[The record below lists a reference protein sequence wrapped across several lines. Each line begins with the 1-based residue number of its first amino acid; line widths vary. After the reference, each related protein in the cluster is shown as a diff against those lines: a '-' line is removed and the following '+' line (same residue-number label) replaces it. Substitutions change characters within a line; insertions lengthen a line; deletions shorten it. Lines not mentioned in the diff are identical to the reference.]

1 MIKRL
6 QRRFVIIAVCAV
18 AAVLLVIL
26 GSICISNYL
35 EIISEAD
42 STLSML
48 AENNGNYPKFDNN
61 GDKKD
66 NKDGG
71 GGGNPGF
78 ISGKPRQEM
87 SPEAPFET
95 RFFVVYLDK
104 NNEISSVN
112 TGSIAAVATSQAI
125 NYANEAVESGKDKG
139 FIGVYRYSVSTTD
152 SGAMVIF
159 LDCSRGLNLFYKFF
173 ETSLAVSL
181 VGIFGVFIIV
191 LLLSKRAIKPIADS
205 YEKQKHFITDASHE
219 LKTPLTVINAST
231 EVLEMTQGE
240 SEWTQSIRNQVAR
253 LVELTNSLVS
263 LARMD
268 EHDSKLIMTDFSLS
282 DAVSESLEPFAVL
295 AVQKG
300 KTFETNIQKNITFKG
315 NEEEIRKLVGV
326 LCDNAIKYS
335 GEKGEISCTLK
346 ASSKGPMFIV
356 RNNADGIEK
365 GNHDEMFERF
375 YRGDASH
382 SSEIGGFG
390 IGLSIA
396 RAIVNTHKG
405 KITAR
410 SEDGKSLTISIQL

>member
-1 MIKRL
+1 MIKKL
-6 QRRFVIIAVCAV
+6 QRRFIIIAVSAV

-26 GSICISNYL
+26 GSICISIYS
-35 EIISEAD
+35 EVVAEAD
-42 STLSML
+42 STLSIL
-48 AENNGNYPKFDNN
+48 AENNGNYPKPDNN
-61 GDKKD
+61 KD
-66 NKDGG
+66 NNN
-71 GGGNPGF
+71 GGGNF
-78 ISGKPRQEM
+78 SYSSKPRQEM

-95 RFFVVYLDK
+95 RFFVAYLDDSG
-104 NNEISSVN
+104 EISSVN
-112 TGSIAAVATSQAI
+112 TGSIAAVATDEAI
-125 NYANEAVESGKDKG
+125 DYTSEVIESGRQKG
-139 FIGVYRYSVSTTD
+139 FSGVYRFSVSKTD
-152 SGAMVIF
+152 SGIMVIF
-159 LDCSRGLNLFYKFF
+159 LDCSRGLNMFSKFL
-173 ETSLAVSL
+173 SAILAVSL
-181 VGIFGVFIIV
+181 LGLLGVFIIV
-191 LLLSKRAIKPIADS
+191 LLLSKRAIKPIAIS

-253 LVELTNSLVS
+253 LTELTNSLVS

-268 EHDSKLIMTDFSLS
+268 EHDSKPLMTDFSIS
-282 DAVSESLEPFAVL
+282 DAVSEGLEPFAIL

-300 KTFETNIQKNITFKG
+300 KTFETNIQKNITYEG

-326 LCDNAIKYS
+326 LTDNAIKYS
-335 GEKGEISCTLK
+335 GENGEISVTLK
-346 ASSKGPMFIV
+346 TGSKGPHLLF
-356 RNNADGIEK
+356 RNTVEGIEK

-375 YRGDASH
+375 YRGDSSH

>member
-1 MIKRL
+1 MIKKL

-18 AAVLLVIL
+18 AAVLFVIL
-26 GSICISNYL
+26 GSICVSNYS

-42 STLSML
+42 STLSIL
-48 AENNGNYPKFDNN
+48 AANNGNYPKFENNNKDSKNN
-61 GDKKD
+61 G
-66 NKDGG
+66 GG
-71 GGGNPGF
+71 LG
-78 ISGKPRQEM
+78 SGSKPRQEM

-95 RFFVVYLDK
+95 RFFVAYLDDSG
-104 NNEISSVN
+104 EVSSVN
-112 TGSIAAVATSQAI
+112 TGSIAAVATDQAI
-125 NYANEAVESGKDKG
+125 DYAHEVVDSGREKG
-139 FIGVYRYSVSTTD
+139 FIGVYRYSVSATA
-152 SGAMVIF
+152 SGTMVIF
-159 LDCSRGLNLFYKFF
+159 LDCSRGLNLFGKFF
-173 ETSLAVSL
+173 ETCMAVSL
-181 VGIFGVFIIV
+181 VGIFGVLIIV
-191 LLLSKRAIKPIADS
+191 LLFSKRAIKPIAIS

-240 SEWTQSIRNQVAR
+240 NEWTQSIRNQVAR
-253 LVELTNSLVS
+253 LAELTNSLVS

-282 DAVSESLEPFAVL
+282 DALSESLEPFAIL

-300 KTFETNIQKNITFKG
+300 KTFETNIQKNITYEG
-315 NEEEIRKLVGV
+315 NEEEIRRLVGV
-326 LCDNAIKYS
+326 LADNAIKYS
-335 GEKGEISCTLK
+335 SDTGEIAFTLK
-346 ASSKGPMFIV
+346 SGSKGPLLLF
-356 RNNADGIEK
+356 RNTVDGIEK
-365 GNHDEMFERF
+365 GSHDELFERF
-375 YRGDASH
+375 FRGDSSH